1 MIQDG
6 IWLLDR
12 FCDKRIIAGIKR
24 LKKHLAGGYRDVIPC
39 PEYDTELRKMIQECL
54 DATNNADEFDDDD
67 VY

>member
-1 MIQDG
+1 M
-6 IWLLDR
+6 
-12 FCDKRIIAGIKR
+12 RIIAGIKR

-39 PEYDTELRKMIQECL
+39 PEYGTELRKMIQECL